1 MRSDPLWRGSPAPP
15 PVGERTASPL
25 LGGRRAR
32 RCRRG
37 KSRRARGPGHAVARA
52 AEGAG
57 LAAWIRFLRM
67 LPAGMVEERRRRW
80 P

>member
-1 MRSDPLWRGSPAPP
+1 MRSDRLWRGSPTPP

-32 RCRRG
+32 RRGRGRSCR
-37 KSRRARGPGHAVARA
+37 ACGPGHAVTRVV
-52 AEGAG
+52 EHVG

-67 LPAGMVEERRRRW
+67 LPAGMVEERRRR
-80 P
+80 